1 VYGQERFKALT
12 AVLLKTQLFWDITLL
27 GKWFLAFR
35 MIVVSSSSGTALKME
50 ALQFYEAA
58 GSI

>member
-1 VYGQERFKALT
+1 M
-12 AVLLKTQLFWDITLL
+12 L

-35 MIVVSSSSGTALKME
+35 IVVPSSSGTALKME
-50 ALQFYEAA
+50 AVQFYEAA